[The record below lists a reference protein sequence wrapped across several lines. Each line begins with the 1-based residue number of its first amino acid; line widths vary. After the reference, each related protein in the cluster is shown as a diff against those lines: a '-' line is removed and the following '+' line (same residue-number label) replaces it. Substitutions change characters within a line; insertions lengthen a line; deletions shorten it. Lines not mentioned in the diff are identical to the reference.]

1 MKHGSRQVQHS
12 TSKVSASI
20 SVVSQSDE
28 ALVQSVAADIGP
40 RRPGVVYYDGPRL
53 VQVLAVIRDRT
64 EARRVL
70 RRKAAQFAVIIRDL
84 HTGAEHATCTVW
96 TGSDRVEKAVAA

>member
-1 MKHGSRQVQHS
+1 MTDRTDMVHVSTIKANTFQPKH
-12 TSKVSASI
+12 
-20 SVVSQSDE
+20 SQSDE
-28 ALVQSVAADIGP
+28 ALAQSVTTDIGP

-96 TGSDRVEKAVAA
+96 TGSDRVEKAVA